1 MIPASFAAW
10 VDMAGAS
17 VVLAQADLVQEPPSV
32 FKNVGWLVTYL
43 VSVFVLCIVM
53 IVIVKLVQGVFRE
66 DRAVADSRELFT
78 LADLRRMRDAGDL
91 TQAQYERLRNQSLGL
106 TPDELTSDPARE
118 DADAAPGGADADN
131 QAPDDGGKGDDN
143 NETTDPPDNKA

>member
-10 VDMAGAS
+10 VDMAGVS
-17 VVLAQADLVQEPPSV
+17 VVLAQADLVQEPPGA
-32 FKNVGWLVTYL
+32 FKNIGWLVTYL

-53 IVIVKLVQGVFRE
+53 IVIVKVVQGIFRE
-66 DRAVADSRELFT
+66 DRAVTDSRELFT

-106 TPDELTSDPARE
+106 APDELSSDPAPE
-118 DADAAPGGADADN
+118 DADAARGGADADN
-131 QAPDDGGKGDDN
+131 QTPDDGGKGDDKSD
-143 NETTDPPDNKA
+143 ETDPPDNKA